1 MSNGKVMIIHIIV
14 RLIKKMLLYKNELFS
29 RYSHSKKMEV
39 KLDLSNYATK
49 SSLKTQQV
57 YIHRNLLKKII

>member
-1 MSNGKVMIIHIIV
+1 
-14 RLIKKMLLYKNELFS
+14 MLLYKNELFS

-39 KLDLSNYATK
+39 KLELSNYATK